1 MTPVSRDT
9 SLSSGIMT
17 GKYSDWAG
25 LTIPFP
31 EAVEKFPLK
40 AHPAV
45 ADNQCLYYSDR
56 ERWKR

>member
-1 MTPVSRDT
+1 MTLDT
-9 SLSSGIMT
+9 RLQGLIHSLEQG
-17 GKYSDWAG
+17 GLAG
-25 LTIPFP
+25 LIIPFP